1 MLLPP
6 SQGLSQLPIIILQPP
21 CCDHISTIIQRRKI
35 VDDFVMK
42 LQNLLDKNE
51 VSNMVQIVR
60 YNDSDLSS
68 SKSIYEKLAS
78 KIRP

>member
-1 MLLPP
+1 
-6 SQGLSQLPIIILQPP
+6 
-21 CCDHISTIIQRRKI
+21 
-35 VDDFVMK
+35 MK

-78 KIRP
+78 KIRPWSFNFTEEFT